1 MKNLY
6 IFIILFSFTLS
17 AQQKEYYKFAD
28 TSKKYTVK
36 YFKDYFSPYEKGV
49 IFFYPNDDSLKKIDF
64 ESQIVSIT
72 KDPRFKNAK
81 IVGVP
86 YKTGVKDEDNVYFE
100 KHIVTN
106 TECLVYSK
114 DSLSVNKALKN
125 ESNFN
130 KKIKDIPSEFYLID
144 ISKESICVKEK
155 RIEFCKAYI
164 LEFLDPTLTQKEIIQ
179 DLTRR
184 MLILESQTN
193 HFNQELVAKNE
204 LIKAQTKRIDLLEND
219 LKTFKTLVEL
229 KTVKKVVNKSED
241 KTIIKPVKN
250 IENENKTNK

>member
-6 IFIILFSFTLS
+6 IFLTLISFSLS
-17 AQQKEYYKFAD
+17 AQQKEFYKFAD

-36 YFKDYFSPYEKGV
+36 YFKDYFAPYEKGI

-64 ESQIVSIT
+64 ETQIVSIT

-81 IVGVP
+81 ILGVP

-130 KKIKDIPSEFYLID
+130 KKTKDIPSEFYLID

-164 LEFLDPTLTQKEIIQ
+164 LEFLDPTLTQNDIIK
-179 DLTRR
+179 DLTKR
-184 MLILESQTN
+184 MVILESQTN
-193 HFNQELVAKNE
+193 HFHQELDAKNK
-204 LIKAQTKRIDLLEND
+204 LIEAQTKRIETLEND
-219 LKTFKTLVEL
+219 LKTFKTMVEL
-229 KTVKKVVNKSED
+229 KPVKKGETKIDEKSTTKQVD
-241 KTIIKPVKN
+241 KT
-250 IENENKTNK
+250 ENENKDKK

>member
-6 IFIILFSFTLS
+6 IFLILFSFTLS

-36 YFKDYFSPYEKGV
+36 YFKDYFAPYEKGV

-64 ESQIVSIT
+64 ESQIISIT

-81 IVGVP
+81 IIGIS
-86 YKTGVKDEDNVYFE
+86 YKTGVKDADNVYFE
-100 KHIVTN
+100 KYIVTN

-114 DSLSVNKALKN
+114 DSLSVDRALKN

-130 KKIKDIPSEFYLID
+130 KKTKDIPSEFYLID

-164 LEFLDPTLTQKEIIQ
+164 LEFLDPTLTQKEMIQ

-184 MLILESQTN
+184 MLIIESETN
-193 HFNQELVAKNE
+193 K
-204 LIKAQTKRIDLLEND
+204 LIEAQAKRIESLEND
-219 LKTFKTLVEL
+219 LETFKTLVEL
-229 KTVKKVVNKSED
+229 KPVRKNDVKGDD
-241 KTIIKPVKN
+241 KTTFKPVE
-250 IENENKTNK
+250 ILENENKNK

>member
-6 IFIILFSFTLS
+6 IFLILFSFTLS

-36 YFKDYFSPYEKGV
+36 YFKDYFAPYEKGV

-64 ESQIVSIT
+64 ESQIISIT

-86 YKTGVKDEDNVYFE
+86 YKTGVKDEDNGYFE

-114 DSLSVNKALKN
+114 DSVSVNKALKY

-130 KKIKDIPSEFYLID
+130 KKTKDIPAEFYLID

-184 MLILESQTN
+184 MLIIESETN
-193 HFNQELVAKNE
+193 K
-204 LIKAQTKRIDLLEND
+204 LIEAQAKRIESLEND
-219 LKTFKTLVEL
+219 LETFKTLVEL
-229 KTVKKVVNKSED
+229 KPVRKNDVKVDD
-241 KTIIKPVKN
+241 KTTFKPVE
-250 IENENKTNK
+250 ILENENKNK

>member
-6 IFIILFSFTLS
+6 IFIMLFSFTLS

-36 YFKDYFSPYEKGV
+36 YFKDYFAPYEKGI

-130 KKIKDIPSEFYLID
+130 KKTKDIPSD
-144 ISKESICVKEK
+144 
-155 RIEFCKAYI
+155 
-164 LEFLDPTLTQKEIIQ
+164 
-179 DLTRR
+179 
-184 MLILESQTN
+184 
-193 HFNQELVAKNE
+193 
-204 LIKAQTKRIDLLEND
+204 
-219 LKTFKTLVEL
+219 
-229 KTVKKVVNKSED
+229 VNPS
-241 KTIIKPVKN
+241 
-250 IENENKTNK
+250 